1 LNAAK
6 FVVFVFEAATRPVS
20 LAPSALLVSTAG
32 AGVGNAALESRRDRR
47 AVADAVGVRT
57 GESDGRRY
65 FVADIV
71 DVDVDDGGGGDI
83 VFGVATVVELVF
95 VVCLWDTL
103 ERERGERGID
113 LVGGTWD
120 LPRAVNLLA
129 LFGKV
134 LDPLGEGEE
143 GRSTLLR
150 RE

>member
-6 FVVFVFEAATRPVS
+6 FVVFEFAAS
-20 LAPSALLVSTAG
+20 LAPSALLCSAVG

-47 AVADAVGVRT
+47 AVAVAVTVGVRKR
-57 GESDGRRY
+57 DGCRY

-71 DVDVDDGGGGDI
+71 DVDVDVDGGGDI

-113 LVGGTWD
+113 LVGETWG

-129 LFGKV
+129 WFGEI
-134 LDPLGEGEE
+134 LGPLGEGEE